1 MHPFCSKIRNQ
12 YPAILPSLLLCDFG
26 NLAKEISA
34 LEQAGVPGF
43 HLDVMDGVFVP
54 NFTYGLPIVEAV
66 NGLSDLPID
75 VHLMI
80 TEPIKY
86 VPQFHEAGADMISFH
101 AEATDRVGDTISAIK
116 DTGAAVGLAVNPGTE
131 INSIAQHLCDC
142 DMVVIMSVEAG
153 FGGQSFQPG
162 VLEKFKIIREIAG
175 PDVLLEIDGGV
186 NEKSIASCAE
196 RGAEAFVVGSGIF
209 KKPDYIAAINSLK
222 SLVGAATASQ

>member
-1 MHPFCSKIRNQ
+1 M
-12 YPAILPSLLLCDFG
+12 
-26 NLAKEISA
+26 
-34 LEQAGVPGF
+34 

-86 VPQFHEAGADMISFH
+86 VKQFHDAGADMISFH
-101 AEATDRVGDTISAIK
+101 AEATDRIGDTINAIK

-131 INSIAQHLCDC
+131 INSIAQHLGDC
-142 DMVVIMSVEAG
+142 DMVVVMSVEAG
-153 FGGQSFQPG
+153 FGGQSFQPA

-186 NEKSIASCAE
+186 NEKSIAHCAE
-196 RGAEAFVVGSGIF
+196 QGAEAFVVGSGIF
-209 KKPDYIAAINSLK
+209 KKPDYLVAVNSLK